1 MYDVRIYRNMGDSN
15 AFGRNR
21 VAVAGSGVQRAHV
34 QCARE
39 EKCIRNVLSLDKGV
53 YCVSGNLSA
62 NHRIRGLRLNW
73 LPNMSNNTYSGVQ
86 FNYI

>member
-39 EKCIRNVLSLDKGV
+39 EKCIRNVLSLVLLCFWKS
-53 YCVSGNLSA
+53 VSQPENAWFSFQLGA
-62 NHRIRGLRLNW
+62 E
-73 LPNMSNNTYSGVQ
+73 YE
-86 FNYI
+86 

>member
-39 EKCIRNVLSLDKGV
+39 EKCIRNVLSLDKGFWKS
-53 YCVSGNLSA
+53 VSQ
-62 NHRIRGLRLNW
+62 
-73 LPNMSNNTYSGVQ
+73 PENTWFSFQLGAEYE
-86 FNYI
+86 